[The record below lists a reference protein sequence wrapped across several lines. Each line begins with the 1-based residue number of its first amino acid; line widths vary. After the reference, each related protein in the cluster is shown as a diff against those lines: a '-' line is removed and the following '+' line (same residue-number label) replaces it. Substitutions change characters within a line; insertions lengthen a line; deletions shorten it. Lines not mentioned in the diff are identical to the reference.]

1 MERWIKY
8 LLIVVF
14 LIVGNNV
21 NAQQHEEAATHAES
35 EDFKPGPFILEHI
48 GDAYNWHIITVNGHH
63 VSVPLPVI
71 IYSQQSGFHV
81 FMSSKLHHGAYE
93 GLSIA
98 GEDHPNSGKVV
109 EQLSDGTLV
118 KPLIDI
124 SITKNVLS
132 LFVSVIIL
140 LWVFISVAN
149 RYKAHPNSAP
159 KGLQS
164 LIEPFILFIRDTI
177 ARPAIGHQYERFMP
191 YLLTVFFFI
200 FINNLMGLIPIFP
213 FGANLTGN
221 IAVTLVLALLT
232 FIITLKNS
240 NRHYWVHIVNP
251 PGVPWWLKI
260 PLPLMPLIEFVG
272 VLTKPVTLLIRL
284 FANITA
290 GHIIALSF
298 FSLIFIFGAKN
309 IAVGYGMSVFSVVFT
324 VFMTVLEL
332 LVSVLQAYVFTL
344 LSAIYFGG
352 AIAVPQ
358 HKH

>member
-1 MERWIKY
+1 MAHWIKY

-14 LIVGNNV
+14 LAVGNNT
-21 NAQQHEEAATHAES
+21 NAQHHEEGATQEES
-35 EDFKPGPFILEHI
+35 AGFNPGPFIIEHI
-48 GDAYNWHIITVNGHH
+48 GDAYGWHIITVNGHH

-71 IYSQQSGFHV
+71 VYSRQSGFHC
-81 FMSSKLHHGAYE
+81 FLSSKLHHGEYQ

-98 GEDHPNSGKVV
+98 GEDHPNKGKIV
-109 EQLSDGTLV
+109 EQLSDGTLA

-149 RYKAHPNSAP
+149 RYKANPDSAP

-164 LIEPFILFIRDTI
+164 VIEPFIMFIRDTI

-200 FINNLMGLIPIFP
+200 FINNLMGLIPFFP

-221 IAVTLVLALLT
+221 IAITLVLALLT

-251 PGVPWWLKI
+251 AGVPWWLKI
-260 PLPLMPLIEFVG
+260 PIPLMPLIEFVG
-272 VLTKPVTLLIRL
+272 VLTKPFTLLIRL

-309 IAVGYGMSVFSVVFT
+309 IAVGYGMSVFSVAFT
-324 VFMTVLEL
+324 VFMTTLEL

-352 AIAVPQ
+352 AIAEP
-358 HKH
+358 HPKH